1 MERAPRGEK
10 LPKDCPTAS
19 VLPKP
24 KQQLCIQNGTRAYY
38 LNYLLEVGEAG
49 KRSAGNRIGYQVIDR
64 QVEDRQTDRQVETRP
79 MSAGT
84 QAGRAA
90 S

>member
-1 MERAPRGEK
+1 MVWEG
-10 LPKDCPTAS
+10 
-19 VLPKP
+19 
-24 KQQLCIQNGTRAYY
+24 
-38 LNYLLEVGEAG
+38 VGWVKGQSEGANRKKSCFEAT

-64 QVEDRQTDRQVETRP
+64 QVETRP

-84 QAGRAA
+84 QVDRAV